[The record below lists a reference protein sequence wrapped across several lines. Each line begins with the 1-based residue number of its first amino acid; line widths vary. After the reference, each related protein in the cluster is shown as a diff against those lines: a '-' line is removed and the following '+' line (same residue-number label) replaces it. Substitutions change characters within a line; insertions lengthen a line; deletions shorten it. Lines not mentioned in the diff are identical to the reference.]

1 MNFSAHLAKALEL
14 SGLSPNALGKKSGV
28 SHTSIARYLGGDLP
42 KQRTI
47 ANLAAALN
55 ISTAWLT
62 ENAQLT
68 PREYLTQAV
77 AAAGGISEV
86 SRKCGIRDP
95 DALRRVIHGGY
106 PLRESLAHSLAIGL
120 RLDLDRLLSGS
131 DEPRVVGDGPYV
143 TSGSLVT
150 ADQVGDYGKSGGR
163 FQGKAVPL
171 IGVAQ
176 AGPGSWDD
184 GAYDH
189 EAVVFPL
196 VADPLAFAVRV
207 TGDSMSPHYLEGDL
221 VLVYPSHAVRPG
233 GIALVGTESGERM
246 IKIYQRAG
254 DQVLLSSYNPA
265 YPPLA
270 YPQSQLVWAYPVASM
285 QRPTSYFLP

>member
-14 SGLSPNALGKKSGV
+14 SGLTPHALGKLSGV
-28 SHTSIARYLGGDLP
+28 SHTSIARYLAGDQP

-47 ANLAAALN
+47 ADLAAALH
-55 ISTAWLT
+55 ISTTWLT
-62 ENAQLT
+62 DPAHLS
-68 PREYLTQAV
+68 PRDYLTQAV
-77 AAAGGISEV
+77 QAAGGV
-86 SRKCGIRDP
+86 AAVARRCGIREP
-95 DALRRVIHGGY
+95 DALGRVIHGGY
-106 PLRESLAHSLAIGL
+106 PLRESLAKSLATGL

-131 DEPRVVGDGPYV
+131 DEPRLHGDGLYV
-143 TSGSLVT
+143 TAGSQVT
-150 ADQVGDYGKSGGR
+150 AEQPTDYGAVPRS
-163 FQGKAVPL
+163 QGKAVPL

-184 GAYDH
+184 GGFAH
-189 EAVVFPL
+189 EAVVFAT
-196 VADPLAFAVRV
+196 VADARAFAVKV

-221 VLVYPSHAVRPG
+221 VLVYPSHFVRPG
-233 GIALVGTESGERM
+233 GIALVGTEEGERM
-246 IKIYQRAG
+246 LKIYQRAG

-270 YPQSQLVWAYPVASM
+270 YPLSQIVWAYPVASM

>member
-14 SGLSPNALGKKSGV
+14 SGLTPHALGKKSGV
-28 SHTSIARYLGGDLP
+28 SHTSIARYLAGDQP

-47 ANLAAALN
+47 ADLAAALN

-62 ENAQLT
+62 EHEHLT

-77 AAAGGISEV
+77 QAAGGVPEV
-86 SRKCGIRDP
+86 ARKCGIREP

-106 PLRESLAHSLAIGL
+106 PLRESLAQTLASGL

-131 DEPRVVGDGPYV
+131 DEPRLVGEGLYV
-143 TSGSLVT
+143 TAGS
-150 ADQVGDYGKSGGR
+150 QVAAEPPTDYGAVPR
-163 FQGKAVPL
+163 PQGKAVPL
-171 IGVAQ
+171 LGVAQ
-176 AGPGSWDD
+176 AGPGNWDD
-184 GAYDH
+184 GAWSH
-189 EAVVFPL
+189 EAVVFPT
-196 VADPLAFAVRV
+196 VADAKAFAVKV

-233 GIALVGTESGERM
+233 GIALVGTDAGERM

-254 DQVLLSSYNPA
+254 DQVILSSYNPA

-270 YPQSQLVWAYPVASM
+270 YPQSQIVWAYPVASM